1 MADRR
6 RHRGPHPADD
16 DLFSPP
22 QHQALRQATADLSW
36 LFGRGYVLPSA
47 LKLVGDRFQLA
58 ERQRTAVMRAACSD
72 ESRRRRLARK
82 AERQDLTGAAIAI
95 DGFNLLTTI
104 EAALSRGVLLGCR
117 DGAIR
122 DMASMHGTYR
132 TVEETE
138 PALLL
143 IGRLLTEYRVAGVH
157 WWLDRPVSNSG
168 RLASL
173 IRTVAADQR
182 WNWSVDLDLNPD
194 QRLIDTREAVVIS
207 ADRVVMENSVC
218 WWPLANAV
226 IQTLEDVWLVNLGDA
241 ESPLAGRC

>member
-6 RHRGPHPADD
+6 RHRGPHPADG
-16 DLFSPP
+16 DLFSSP
-22 QHQALRQATADLSW
+22 QHRPLREAVSDLSW

-47 LKLVGDRFQLA
+47 LKLVGDRYQLA

-72 ESRRRRLARK
+72 EARQLRLDRR
-82 AERQDLTGAAIAI
+82 AELRELTGAAVAI

-104 EAALSRGVLLGCR
+104 EAALSGGVLLSCR
-117 DGAIR
+117 DGVIR

-138 PALLL
+138 PALIL
-143 IGRLLTEYRVAGVH
+143 IGRLLTEYRVASAH

-168 RLASL
+168 RLATL
-173 IRTVAADQR
+173 IRKVAADQQ
-182 WNWSVDLDLNPD
+182 WNWTADLHLNPD
-194 QRLIDTREAVVIS
+194 RQLIDTQDAIIIS
-207 ADRVVMENSVC
+207 ADRVVMENSVR

-226 IQTLEDVWLVNLGDA
+226 VNTLQDVWLVNLGDA
-241 ESPLAGRC
+241 PHGAAASQ

>member
-6 RHRGPHPADD
+6 RHRGPHPADG
-16 DLFSPP
+16 DLFSPS
-22 QHQALRQATADLSW
+22 QHQSLRQAVADLSW

-47 LKLVGDRFQLA
+47 LKLVGDRYQLA

-72 ESRRRRLARK
+72 ASRQLRLTRK
-82 AERQDLTGAAIAI
+82 AELQDLRGAAIAI

-104 EAALSRGVLLGCR
+104 EAALSLGVLLRCR
-117 DGAIR
+117 DGVIR

-138 PALLL
+138 PALIL
-143 IGRLLTEYRVAGVH
+143 IGRQLMEYGVASVH

-168 RLASL
+168 RLATL
-173 IRTVAADQR
+173 IRKLAADQT
-182 WNWSVDLDLNPD
+182 WNWSADLHVNPD
-194 QRLIDTREAVVIS
+194 QQLIDTQNAVVIS
-207 ADRVVMENSVC
+207 ADRVVMENSAC

-226 IQTLEDVWLVNLGDA
+226 VDTLENVWLVDLGDPI
-241 ESPLAGRC
+241 SPFVAGQ